1 MQDTRFLRAISGVP
15 PTNVARAISVLGA
28 SSVQR
33 SPGTPTPTTQS
44 QPSSPMRKEVQSPFR
59 FPTVTFGDPTNP
71 NEISA
76 RRDSLFS
83 QKLSRLQQ
91 DRVMVF
97 ILIRYIF

>member
-1 MQDTRFLRAISGVP
+1 MQDTRFLRTISGVP
-15 PTNVARAISVLGA
+15 PTNVARAISVIGA

-33 SPGTPTPTTQS
+33 PTGTPTPTTQS

-59 FPTVTFGDPTNP
+59 FPTATFGDPTNP
-71 NEISA
+71 NDFLA

-83 QKLSRLQQ
+83 QKLTRLQQ

-97 ILIRYIF
+97 IFII